1 MSVDPKFANLPWIA
15 TDEPDFYESCDLPEA
30 DQRKEEVD
38 VEQMLPKEIEKI
50 SLSASDAH
58 KRFANCKVDSKNAD
72 FSDNISV
79 AGRVGY
85 AVESSQY
92 SLGASDQ
99 ESMTQRFQR
108 LQLEVR
114 QLMNDAET
122 VAAQMKQPDP
132 AEPLSA
138 DQLKQMASA
147 LSEQLSALQI
157 EDIFGPNAD
166 VDLSGQETI
175 LQKRI
180 VEQINAFKPREKPT
194 KGTPQDHITYDLY
207 MKPSLRE
214 ECQNQKFLDL
224 DRRLERLEALLGQPD
239 PARLSSMTA
248 DTMGHGLLEAAQRL
262 AARSS
267 LLQPGHLDQI
277 ESRLA
282 NLQTKL
288 QSITEKRETIADADS
303 QHKIAELYELVKKW
317 NSLATDLPQVVQRLQ
332 DLQTLHEQASEFSS
346 SIASME
352 LEQKRIDENLD
363 NYGKLLNQ
371 VQESVTETMKT
382 FKDNIVVLEERIKKT
397 SK

>member
-1 MSVDPKFANLPWIA
+1 MKLPNDHFGRVEA

-38 VEQMLPKEIEKI
+38 VEQMLPKEIEQI
-50 SLSASDAH
+50 SLSVSDAH
-58 KRFANCKVDSKNAD
+58 KRFENCKVDSKNAD
-72 FSDNISV
+72 FSDDISV
-79 AGRVGY
+79 AGKVGY
-85 AVESSQY
+85 AVESSEY
-92 SLGASDQ
+92 LSGAMDQ
-99 ESMTQRFQR
+99 ESITQRFQR

-114 QLMNDAET
+114 QLMNDAEA
-122 VAAQMKQPDP
+122 VGAQMKQADQS
-132 AEPLSA
+132 EPLSA
-138 DQLKQMASA
+138 SELKQMASA
-147 LSEQLSALQI
+147 LSKQLSALQI
-157 EDIFGPNAD
+157 EDMFGPNAT
-166 VDLSGQETI
+166 VDLSGQEAI

-180 VEQINAFKPREKPT
+180 VEQINAFKPHEKPT
-194 KGTPQDHITYDLY
+194 KGAHQDHITYDLY
-207 MKPSLRE
+207 MKPSLKGE
-214 ECQNQKFLDL
+214 PQNQKFLEL

-239 PARLSSMTA
+239 PTRLSSMTA

-277 ESRLA
+277 ESRLV

-317 NSLATDLPQVVQRLQ
+317 DSLTTDLPQIVQRLQ

-346 SIASME
+346 SLASME
-352 LEQKRIDENLD
+352 LEQKRIDQNLD

-382 FKDNIVVLEERIKKT
+382 FKDNIVVLDEKMKKAP
-397 SK
+397 K